1 MPSAIGQI
9 KEEKFWDHFSKK
21 TDQRR
26 IPFKTSFE
34 LTYGCNL
41 RCCHCSIVQNSV
53 KRNLELTTK
62 EVYSILDQLA
72 EAGCFHLVLT
82 GGEIFT
88 RKDIFEILTY
98 ARQKGFY
105 IIILTNGTLIT
116 PEVAD
121 YIRNLGINQVELS
134 SYGVTAKTF
143 ESITQVPGSFD
154 RWQETINLFKEREI
168 PFLLKMIV
176 MTLNKHEFSQVKQL
190 AEDLGVRFIYGYLLI
205 PSFDGSQDNL
215 AFRLP
220 AREAIALEGENSPRL
235 FEWEAGQTEAPSRRK
250 EFFYCSA
257 GRNSLAITS
266 YGEIIPCLELRMPKW
281 NLRKE
286 SLLSC
291 WKKLVNYVRSFKP
304 SKDYQCEDCDL
315 QRFCNWCPSQ
325 AWLEM
330 KDINACVPY
339 FRELAEL
346 RREQVKKGNG

>member
-1 MPSAIGQI
+1 MLSEIRQV
-9 KEEKFWDHFSKK
+9 KFWDEFQEK
-21 TDQRR
+21 TAGKR
-26 IPFKTSFE
+26 IPFRASLE

-41 RCCHCSIVQNSV
+41 RCCHCSIDQGSV
-53 KRNLELTTK
+53 ERKRELTTE

-72 EAGCFHLVLT
+72 DLGCFQLILT
-82 GGEIFT
+82 DGEIFI
-88 RKDIFEILTY
+88 RKDVFEILTY
-98 ARQKGFY
+98 ARKKGFY

-121 YIRNLGINQVELS
+121 YIRDLGINRVELS

-143 ESITQVPGSFD
+143 ESITQVQGSFD
-154 RWQETINLFKEREI
+154 RWQKSINLLKERNI

-176 MTLNKHEFSQVKQL
+176 MTLNKNEVSQVKRL
-190 AEDLGVRFIYGYLLI
+190 AEKLGVKFICGYILI

-215 AFRLP
+215 TFRLS
-220 AREAIALEGENSPRL
+220 AREAIHLERENSPRL
-235 FEWEAGQTEAPSRRK
+235 FEWEEGKSESLPHRK

-266 YGEIIPCLELRMPKW
+266 YGELIPCLELRVPKC

-291 WKKLVNYVRSFKP
+291 WKKLANYVKSFKP
-304 SKDYQCEDCDL
+304 SKTYQCGDCDL
-315 QRFCNWCPSQ
+315 RKFCNWCPSQ

-330 KDINACVPY
+330 KDINACIPY
-339 FRELAEL
+339 FKELAEL
-346 RREQVKKGNG
+346 RRERVKKGNG

>member
-41 RCCHCSIVQNSV
+41 RCCHCSIDQGSV
-53 KRNLELTTK
+53 ERKRELTTE
-62 EVYSILDQLA
+62 EVYSILDQLV
-72 EAGCFHLVLT
+72 EAGCFELVLT
-82 GGEIFT
+82 GGEIFI
-88 RKDIFEILTY
+88 RKDVFKILAH
-98 ARQKGFY
+98 ARKKGFY
-105 IIILTNGTLIT
+105 IVILTNGTLIT
-116 PEVAD
+116 PKVAD
-121 YIRNLGINQVELS
+121 YIKDSGINRVELS
-134 SYGVTAKTF
+134 TYGVTAKTF
-143 ESITQVPGSFD
+143 ESITRIPGSFE
-154 RWQETINLFKEREI
+154 RWQEAINLFKEREI

-176 MTLNKHEFSQVKQL
+176 MTLNKHEFSQVKRL
-190 AEDLGVRFIYGYLLI
+190 AEELGVRFVYGYILI

-220 AREAIALEGENSPRL
+220 AREAIDLERENSPRL
-235 FEWEAGQTEAPSRRK
+235 FEWEAGQTEAPSRGK

-257 GRNSLAITS
+257 GRHSLAITS
-266 YGEIIPCLELRMPKW
+266 YGELIPCLELREPKW

-291 WKKLVNYVRSFKP
+291 WEKLVNYVKSFKP
-304 SKDYQCEDCDL
+304 SKTYHCRDCDL
-315 QRFCNWCPSQ
+315 RKFCNWCPSQ

-330 KDINACVPY
+330 KEINACVPY

-346 RREQVKKGNG
+346 RRERMKKSKN